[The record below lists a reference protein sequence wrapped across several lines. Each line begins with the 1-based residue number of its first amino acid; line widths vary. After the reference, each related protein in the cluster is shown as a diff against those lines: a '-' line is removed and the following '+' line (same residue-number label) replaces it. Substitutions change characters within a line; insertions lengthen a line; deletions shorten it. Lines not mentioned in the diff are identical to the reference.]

1 MGRTNVE
8 QGLQVLL
15 FLVHKKSPGGK
26 CRRGKMSVDKVL
38 NFAAEGFG
46 QSDNHIDLGFAHH
59 SKSPQ

>member
-26 CRRGKMSVDKVL
+26 CRRGTMSVDKVL
-38 NFAAEGFG
+38 NFAAEGFC
-46 QSDNHIDLGFAHH
+46 
-59 SKSPQ
+59 